1 MTQKGGED
9 SNYPTAKTAQQ
20 GPQGAFQ
27 THKLPLIYQGSNRPN
42 FAGCLHT
49 RRRRHDGAPIRPV
62 FRGASWCWSSC
73 WLWACW

>member
-42 FAGCLHT
+42 FAGC
-49 RRRRHDGAPIRPV
+49 
-62 FRGASWCWSSC
+62 
-73 WLWACW
+73 